1 MCTGIQFITDD
12 GTTVAARTLEFAA
25 QCGGELMFVPAGIH
39 RSSPPSEPSPL
50 ASTWTTKY
58 AAVGMNAASAGYDCI
73 FDGINS
79 EGLSVSMFYFLGYS
93 DVTAHNP
100 ENPTHLVDLVHLN
113 EFMLSMFKDCDEVKR
128 DLPKIKVFAEAQAYL
143 GGIVAPLHFRVCDQR
158 GGDIV
163 VEYTNPAGLE
173 IHDNHAHVF
182 TNAPPFQWH
191 ITNLRNYLSVAN
203 VTPDPRVLP
212 GHQIDEKLNM
222 GPLGAGHGCKGL
234 PGSFTPTDRFIRAFF
249 FRNFT
254 PSVPTAKEAI
264 KKAVT
269 ILNNFDIPVGT
280 VSTVTPTLTYCSE
293 TFYTSVHDLSDL
305 VYYFHTT
312 DDHALRKVNLKAFL
326 GKNEI
331 LRIPLSDEEPRD
343 ITSSAV
349 ASAVS
354 NLLPAA
360 KVAGSHVGEVTLA

>member
-1 MCTGIQFITDD
+1 MCTGVQFFTED
-12 GTTVAARTLEFAA
+12 GTTIVGRTLEFGIGI
-25 QCGGELMFVPAGIH
+25 GGELMFVPAGIH

-128 DLPKIKVFAEAQAYL
+128 DLPKIKVFAEAETYL

-191 ITNLRNYLSVAN
+191 ITNLRNYLSVSN
-203 VTPDPRVLP
+203 VNGDLKGLP
-212 GHQIDEKLNM
+212 GNQIDEKLNLS
-222 GPLGAGHGCKGL
+222 PLGAGHGGL
-234 PGSFTPTDRFIRAFF
+234 PLPGGISSAARFIRAFF
-249 FRNFT
+249 FRNMT
-254 PSVPTAKEAI
+254 PSFPTGKEAV
-264 KKAVT
+264 KKTVT
-269 ILNNFDIPVGT
+269 ILNNFDIPFGSAAT
-280 VSTVTPTLTYCSE
+280 PTPTVTLYHKTHW
-293 TFYTSVHDLSDL
+293 TSVHNLKDL
-305 VYYFHTT
+305 VYFFHTA
-312 DDHALRKVNLKAFL
+312 DDHSLRKVNLKEL
-326 GKNEI
+326 QCGTEI
-331 LRIPLSDEEPRD
+331 IHIGLSDEEPRD
-343 ITSSAV
+343 ITKSGVIEARR
-349 ASAVS
+349 
-354 NLLPAA
+354 LPA
-360 KVAGSHVGEVTLA
+360 V